1 MAGQDIARKKFEALT
16 FRELH
21 GIIRQSESI
30 VKAAKEVGIGK
41 TTLEKYLKQLPY
53 CQIPFTYGSV
63 KKIKPAD
70 LEKSFLGNCDA
81 KLTLDQTP
89 LTKRTFKSL
98 HETILTSD
106 NIYTAASRLGV
117 NDKTLRSYLSKL
129 PHIEQSLTFQLLKS
143 KSEQEIKNFYP
154 GDYEAIPTL
163 IKIPL
168 KQRTFKEIHQAI
180 RASSGITDAAS
191 CLGVEIEAF
200 QSYLNQLPFINEPLT
215 YNLYDLLKNTEE
227 KDIMTIYLGD
237 YEAIPTLNKI
247 PLNQRT
253 FKEIH
258 QAIRANDGISEA
270 AHRLG
275 VGREAFKLYLNQ
287 LPFINEPLTYKRL
300 QDTEE
305 KDIMT
310 IYPGDY
316 EAIPTFIKVP
326 LNQRTFKE
334 IHQAIRASSGISEA
348 VILLGVGHQTF
359 DVYLN
364 QLPFII
370 EPLTYDKLQ
379 RTEEKDITTIYP
391 GDYEAIPTLN
401 KIPLNQRTFK
411 EIHQAIR
418 ASNSILDAAAKLGT
432 YKNSLAVYLSRLPHV
447 DKPLT
452 YDLLKEKAESEIG
465 DIYPDAYEAVPV
477 IDRLVFR
484 ELALEKIHNAIKNSP
499 DVTTAAS
506 KLGCHYKSIKRFLDK
521 LLVVDSVL
529 TFDYLKSL
537 STTEFCNYVLHAKEN
552 NASARRRAP
561 SSRALSNASDFDDN
575 ELPQETL
582 LAMLDIIEDDIYF
595 LAGVVDPFE
604 ETIEESPYPKHDAVS
619 SSFPTE
625 VNHKNASLA
634 QRNLMVNPD
643 DLTIENSN
651 PMVLEDHTD
660 LPLDF
665 INSFSEAIEESPY
678 PEHDDVASTEAVTL
692 EKVTAC
698 KEDVNLDE
706 LTSWPADLIVQDST
720 AVSCEESATEAHD
733 SGPSVEIEESASQ
746 RKSTTNSSSLQS
758 LPTFFNLRGKR
769 AAPEETIDKNHEQ
782 VCKPKVAKG

>member
-1 MAGQDIARKKFEALT
+1 MAGRDIVRKKFEALT

-21 GIIRQSESI
+21 NLIRNSKDPVQ
-30 VKAAKEVGIGK
+30 AAKEL
-41 TTLEKYLKQLPY
+41 TTNQNTLQKYLKQLPY
-53 CQIPFTYGSV
+53 YQKPFTYGSI

-70 LEKSFLGNCDA
+70 LEKSFPGDCDA
-81 KLTLDQTP
+81 KLTFDQTP
-89 LTKRTFKSL
+89 LAKRTFKSL

-106 NIYTAASRLGV
+106 NINTAASRLGV
-117 NDKTLRSYLSKL
+117 NDKTLSSYLSKL

-143 KSEQEIKNFYP
+143 KSEQEIKNFYL
-154 GDYEAIPTL
+154 GDYESIPTL

-180 RASSGITDAAS
+180 RANGASATISEAAS
-191 CLGVEIEAF
+191 RLGVQTKTLTA
-200 QSYLNQLPFINEPLT
+200 YLSQLPFINEPLT
-215 YNLYDLLKNTEE
+215 YKRLKETKE
-227 KDIMTIYLGD
+227 KDIMTIYPGD
-237 YEAIPTLNKI
+237 YEATPIFVKI
-247 PLNQRT
+247 PLKQRT
-253 FKEIH
+253 FKAIH
-258 QAIRANDGISEA
+258 QVIRASSGISDA
-270 AHRLG
+270 ASCLG
-275 VGREAFKLYLNQ
+275 VMPETFQSYLNQ

-316 EAIPTFIKVP
+316 EAIPTLRKIP
-326 LNQRTFKE
+326 LKQRTFKE
-334 IHQAIRASSGISEA
+334 IHQIILASNDIADAATKLSTYKQILAIYITRLPHLGI
-348 VILLGVGHQTF
+348 
-359 DVYLN
+359 
-364 QLPFII
+364 
-370 EPLTYDKLQ
+370 PLTYQLL
-379 RTEEKDITTIYP
+379 KDTPSNEISTIYP
-391 GDYEAIPTLN
+391 GVYEEAPMI
-401 KIPLNQRTFK
+401 
-411 EIHQAIR
+411 
-418 ASNSILDAAAKLGT
+418 
-432 YKNSLAVYLSRLPHV
+432 
-447 DKPLT
+447 
-452 YDLLKEKAESEIG
+452 EK
-465 DIYPDAYEAVPV
+465 
-477 IDRLVFR
+477 LVFR

-506 KLGCHYKSIKRFLDK
+506 KLGCRYKAVKHFLDK

-678 PEHDDVASTEAVTL
+678 PEHDDVASTEVVTL
-692 EKVTAC
+692 EEATFS
-698 KEDVNLDE
+698 EDINLDE
-706 LTSWPADLIVQDST
+706 LTSWPADLIAQEST
-720 AVSCEESATEAHD
+720 AVSCEESTTEVQD
-733 SGPSVEIEESASQ
+733 SGPSVEIEESALQ
-746 RKSTTNSSSLQS
+746 YKSATNSSSLQS
-758 LPTFFNLRGKR
+758 LPTFFNLQGKR
-769 AAPEETIDKNHEQ
+769 AAPEEAIEDGFKQ
-782 VCKPKVAKG
+782 VPQPKVAK